1 VSTPEHELPPL
12 KEGYEDEFGPIDP
25 EVYQAARK
33 IWPTAVRFGEF
44 ALHDRQLVLNLM
56 MESVANVSR
65 SIAKGTNIE
74 HLNGYLLRTFK
85 HRVVRDREKRL
96 PRSEPLSEIPDAVA
110 SVVADLDRKILT
122 REIFARLDHREREI
136 FQLRM
141 MDYSFEE
148 IGRIL
153 DLNNTAV
160 RTRWYRLMRRL
171 RETLAASDNP

>member
-1 VSTPEHELPPL
+1 MSTSEHELPPL

-44 ALHDRQLVLNLM
+44 ALHDRQL
-56 MESVANVSR
+56 
-65 SIAKGTNIE
+65 G
-74 HLNGYLLRTFK
+74 
-85 HRVVRDREKRL
+85 
-96 PRSEPLSEIPDAVA
+96 
-110 SVVADLDRKILT
+110 
-122 REIFARLDHREREI
+122 REI